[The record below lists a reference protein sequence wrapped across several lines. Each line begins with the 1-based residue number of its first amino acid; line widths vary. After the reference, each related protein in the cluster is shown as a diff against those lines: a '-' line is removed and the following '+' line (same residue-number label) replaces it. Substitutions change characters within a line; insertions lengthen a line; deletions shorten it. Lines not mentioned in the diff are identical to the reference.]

1 MRKLLIAALAVVA
14 VFAMTSVAVAV
25 NVYKVHKA
33 GTTAKGKGSTAKP
46 IPTGITLGFQVSE
59 SDPSKRGTVIEKYAI
74 GAEGIVANPKGAPG
88 CPFDSLNDAG
98 PVPTKCKKALVG
110 SGLVKNAAGPSS
122 DQSLSHSSPCNLKLE
137 LYNTGKGMVIRLDSQ
152 SKPPPPDFN
161 SSEVG
166 CLLPIDGRYSIN
178 GSFKKTKIAGVT
190 GSDFRFTVPENLKH
204 PAPGI
209 DNSIR
214 ESVNKIFLKKRKVRG
229 KTVGFYSK
237 VGCKGS
243 KRTTRAT
250 FTTERTATAAP
261 ATFTAT
267 KQSKC

>member
-1 MRKLLIAALAVVA
+1 MR
-14 VFAMTSVAVAV
+14 
-25 NVYKVHKA
+25 
-33 GTTAKGKGSTAKP
+33 
-46 IPTGITLGFQVSE
+46 
-59 SDPSKRGTVIEKYAI
+59 
-74 GAEGIVANPKGAPG
+74 
-88 CPFDSLNDAG
+88 
-98 PVPTKCKKALVG
+98 
-110 SGLVKNAAGPSS
+110 NAAGAST
-122 DQSLSHSSPCNLKLE
+122 DQSLEHSSPCNLALE
-137 LYNTGKGMVIRLDSQ
+137 LYNTGKGMVIHLDSQ
-152 SKPPPPDFN
+152 SKPPPADFN
-161 SSEVG
+161 SREVG

-214 ESVNKIFLKKRKVRG
+214 ESVNKIFLKKKKVKG

-237 VGCKGS
+237 VGCKGN

-250 FTTERTATAAP
+250 FTTERTATKAP

-267 KQSKC
+267 KQTKC